1 MFVMGSIIKPLM
13 VISISIT
20 GLPDPSVSCL

>member
-1 MFVMGSIIKPLM
+1 VMGSIIKPLM

-20 GLPDPSVSCL
+20 GPPARVIDFA